1 MVKAKSSLAL
11 KVKVGDG
18 RQVGHVGLWLLG
30 CQGRLKVARFGQFAD
45 RMRVGEV
52 LSEALGVSGV
62 THDR

>member
-1 MVKAKSSLAL
+1 VVKAKSSLAL

-18 RQVGHVGLWLLG
+18 RQVGHVGLLLG